1 MFFPSSRNSRLAPA
15 PAIEEDPHWI
25 PWVRQIVLILQ
36 AMRSR
41 SALLLYLMWLLGW
54 RIVRLSWPGL
64 RSRTIWFLFE
74 SVSAVGAY
82 TDIQFW
88 VCVFNFYFFFGRA
101 LSTGS
106 VWCNEYSWVFFVR
119 FWGIFGVF
127 FLLAYNLLYIQNLKQ
142 IFTTMAGLIITL
154 SKQIANLS
162 VLKGG
167 KKMQK

>member
-88 VCVFNFYFFFGRA
+88 VCVFNFYFFFWE
-101 LSTGS
+101 GS
-106 VWCNEYSWVFFVR
+106 FDR
-119 FWGIFGVF
+119 FGVMQWILLGFFCSVLGNFWCF